1 MTVNKNM
8 ISEPTL
14 VSSTSSIPLVGLPNG
29 HHHLPPGNNSTPNLG
44 TTETPPLPAM
54 NPRRRGGGADSPA
67 LSSLVAPPPVAPP
80 YGGSHSA
87 QPSPSFGMPTHFAP
101 STALDPGYGP
111 SSTPKGPPPRARNRL
126 RKTSSEGGSM
136 ASKARQQAFAAEM
149 RGEQTRTPTMAA
161 FQFQQHGSGFT
172 RSQTSL
178 AMSERDGGM
187 F

>member
-14 VSSTSSIPLVGLPNG
+14 VSSTSSIPLVGLPNS
-29 HHHLPPGNNSTPNLG
+29 HNVPPANNSTPNLG
-44 TTETPPLPAM
+44 RSETPPLPAM

-67 LSSLVAPPPVAPP
+67 PASLVAPPMAP

-87 QPSPSFGMPTHFAP
+87 QPSPSFGMPSHFAP
-101 STALDPGYGP
+101 SSALDPGFGP
-111 SSTPKGPPPRARNRL
+111 ASPAPKGPPPRARNRL
-126 RKTSSEGGSM
+126 RKTSSEGGNL
-136 ASKARQQAFAAEM
+136 ASKARQQALAAEM
-149 RGEQTRTPTMAA
+149 RVEQSRTPTMSA
-161 FQFQQHGSGFT
+161 FQFQQPGGFA

-178 AMSERDGGM
+178 GMSERDGGM